1 MSNPAP
7 IPDLHGTVTAAVPI
21 DHAFRV
27 FTGSIGSWWP
37 AAYHIGQAE
46 MAEAVLEPWVG
57 GRWYERGVDGSE
69 CDWGRVLTWEPPNR
83 LVVTWQ
89 IDGQW
94 RYDPDPA
101 HASEIEVRFT
111 ARPLSSWSTGC
122 WTGSSAARR
131 STTPSP
137 SRAAAGRASS
147 TCSPRKPP
155 TRNDP
160 ARSPR

>member
-111 ARPLSSWSTGC
+111 ADGPAQTVVELEHRLLDRLVGGQAVHDTIAIQGGGWSSVLDLFAKE
-122 WTGSSAARR
+122 AA
-131 STTPSP
+131 
-137 SRAAAGRASS
+137 
-147 TCSPRKPP
+147 
-155 TRNDP
+155 NQE
-160 ARSPR
+160 